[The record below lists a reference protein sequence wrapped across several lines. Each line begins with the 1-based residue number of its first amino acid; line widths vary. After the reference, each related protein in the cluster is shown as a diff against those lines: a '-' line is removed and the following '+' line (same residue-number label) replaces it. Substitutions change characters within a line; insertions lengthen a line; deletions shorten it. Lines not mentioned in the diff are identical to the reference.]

1 MEYSTNTAING
12 QERVVKRFICFPDGA
27 RARTVYEA
35 NRALQMRNEGE
46 RGKGIH
52 DPFRKAIRQLPS
64 MQLMEIMKE
73 AGFDVAAMRKGQKI
87 GPRSATRETHHRSG
101 GRTST
106 KNGKDNSGEDSDPD
120 PDSDPEAARRA
131 ADVARI
137 RILTGEKFSILEKR
151 YWKMQLSERG
161 AAL

>member
-1 MEYSTNTAING
+1 MNNNIVFGKNQFTIHFVSEN
-12 QERVVKRFICFPDGA
+12 RFICSETFSRDAYKSIP
-27 RARTVYEA
+27 RAWGSILSLA
-35 NRALQMRNEGE
+35 
-46 RGKGIH
+46 
-52 DPFRKAIRQLPS
+52 
-64 MQLMEIMKE
+64 
-73 AGFDVAAMRKGQKI
+73 
-87 GPRSATRETHHRSG
+87 RSG
-101 GRTST
+101 ASACMIREKALKMVNSFYVAKMCKANKRPISQRRGLAGHTVE
-106 KNGKDNSGEDSDPD
+106 GKTTRNRESESGENGDSDSDPD